1 MVPMRESQQTSH
13 TRSPLLIAASLTL
26 GGGLLVLMLGAGRET
41 ANPAAADIA
50 FASHRDGN
58 WEIYLMAA
66 DGQHQRR
73 LTRRSTEERFPL
85 WSPDRRQIAF
95 GSMVGAS
102 FGTGWELW
110 VMNADGTGQRRL
122 ASHIAAKSARGWSP
136 DGKRIAYT
144 ATAND
149 DVDIYTVE
157 VQSGRTTRLTSA
169 PDDDRDPSWS
179 PDGTQLAFASS
190 RDGTSQVYVMSADGR
205 NRRRLTNEG
214 TAALAPRWSPDGKA
228 IAYTGGG
235 DSGRD
240 LYLVPASGG
249 PSRRLTTYAHL
260 TRDAAHWSPDGSR
273 IAYQMAD
280 GKNYNI
286 GIAQLAKSPHAP
298 SLIAASPEYDGS
310 FTWSPDGT
318 RLAFISG
325 RDGSDAVYVTDVEG
339 TRATRLTSSSSLT
352 PAWR

>member
-1 MVPMRESQQTSH
+1 MREQQPTSH

-26 GGGLLVLMLGAGRET
+26 GGGLIVLMLGAGQEA
-41 ANPAAADIA
+41 ANPASADIA

-58 WEIYLMAA
+58 WEIYVMDAA
-66 DGQHQRR
+66 GQHQRR
-73 LTRRSTEERFPL
+73 LTRRDAEDRFPL
-85 WSPDRRQIAF
+85 WSPDRRQLAF

-102 FGTGWELW
+102 FGTGWELR

-122 ASHIAAKSARGWSP
+122 ASHIAAKAVREWSP

-144 ATAND
+144 ATASDN
-149 DVDIYTVE
+149 VDIYSVE
-157 VQSGRTTRLTSA
+157 VQSGRMTRLTSA
-169 PDDDRDPSWS
+169 PGDDRDPSWS
-179 PDGTQLAFASS
+179 PDGTQIAFTST
-190 RDGTSQVYVMSADGR
+190 RDGTSQVFVMSADGR
-205 NRRRLTNEG
+205 NQRRLTNEG

-249 PSRRLTTYAHL
+249 PSRRLTTDAHL

-310 FTWSPDGT
+310 VTWSPDGT
-318 RLAFISG
+318 HFAFISG
-325 RDGSDAVYVTDVEG
+325 RDGLDAVYVTDVQG
-339 TRATRLTSSSSLT
+339 GDAVRLTDSASLT